1 MADERSDQK
10 RSSQATVFGASDQSE
25 MISRLDAVE
34 DDDLDSGF
42 FEASVQDA
50 ADAAVRMFDV
60 GIRAMAEEPDGTG
73 ASPFTSA
80 STGASAPQPGRDSRI
95 RQFEQH
101 SSSAVLTLFESS
113 PLRTGRVKRRPR
125 GVGDVSDVQG
135 PLEGRGSP

>member
-80 STGASAPQPGRDSRI
+80 STGASARPP
-95 RQFEQH
+95 
-101 SSSAVLTLFESS
+101 VESS
-113 PLRTGRVKRRPR
+113 TASAPTRPR
-125 GVGDVSDVQG
+125 FEDPAIRAAFILGG
-135 PLEGRGSP
+135 PDAL